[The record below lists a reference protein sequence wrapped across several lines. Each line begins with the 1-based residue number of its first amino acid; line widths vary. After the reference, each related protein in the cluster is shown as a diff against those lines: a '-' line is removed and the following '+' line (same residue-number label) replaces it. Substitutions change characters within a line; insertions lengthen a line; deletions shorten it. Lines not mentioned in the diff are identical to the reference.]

1 MDEIIIK
8 RLTEFVEKYKKLE
21 DENNYDDAI
30 QEVDNAVLYINARLE
45 GELNFVD
52 REVLKS
58 YSRDY
63 QIVNRTLKTN
73 KRLSELEQRVDN
85 ISSQVGRVTR
95 ELEGKTEFK

>member
-30 QEVDNAVLYINARLE
+30 QEVDNALLYITARLE
-45 GELNFVD
+45 GEMNFVD

-73 KRLSELEQRVDN
+73 KRLSELEQRFDN

>member
-73 KRLSELEQRVDN
+73 KR
-85 ISSQVGRVTR
+85 
-95 ELEGKTEFK
+95 F

>member
-73 KRLSELEQRVDN
+73 KRLSELEQRFDN